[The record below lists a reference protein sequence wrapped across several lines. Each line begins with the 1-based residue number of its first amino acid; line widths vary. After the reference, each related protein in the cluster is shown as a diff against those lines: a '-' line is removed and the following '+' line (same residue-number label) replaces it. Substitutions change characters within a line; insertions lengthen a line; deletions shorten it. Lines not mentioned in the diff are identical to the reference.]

1 MGCRQV
7 VRQRFL
13 VPPFAGSNPS
23 TPVIQNLYDEI
34 IILLISLP
42 LSLALP
48 LALQGKG
55 GKGNKTKFCITYVW
69 FYFNF
74 VFFLLIKT
82 SFLLAKKNISMPLLD
97 KTSVKFLVTN
107 KNQVNLIFL
116 RICFLKG
123 LFFY

>member
-42 LSLALP
+42 LSLAL
-48 LALQGKG
+48 Q